1 MAKQSNGYTVL
12 QLSLHWLIVLLV
24 FFQLIFGEDMA
35 RYNYV
40 LRSGEDVAPLLTGYY
55 LHIGA
60 GLVILA
66 LTLFRF
72 GLRLTIGV
80 PASVPGPALRVR
92 AGEALHYLFYLMLIV
107 TPITGLLAQFVDM
120 RTFGGIHSLSKPI
133 FVLLIVLH
141 VAAALYHHFVLKDS
155 TLRRM
160 MVPHTF

>member
-35 RYNYV
+35 RYNYA
-40 LRSGEDVAPLLTGYY
+40 LRSGEDVAPLMTGYY
-55 LHIGA
+55 LHIGV
-60 GLVILA
+60 GLVILV
-66 LTLFRF
+66 LTLVRF

-120 RTFGGIHSLSKPI
+120 RTFGGIHSLNKPI